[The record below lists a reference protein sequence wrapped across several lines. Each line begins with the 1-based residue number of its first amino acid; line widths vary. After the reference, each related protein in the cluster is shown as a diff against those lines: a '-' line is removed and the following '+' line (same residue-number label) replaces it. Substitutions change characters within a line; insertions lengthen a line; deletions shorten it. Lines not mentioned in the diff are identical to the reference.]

1 MRALTS
7 YTICSEL
14 RNVVWKTSPEKLFGY
29 DKQSEGE
36 TDFLTGK
43 AAKFEEMVT
52 QRGCMSE
59 LPGES

>member
-1 MRALTS
+1 M
-7 YTICSEL
+7 
-14 RNVVWKTSPEKLFGY
+14 VWKTSPEKLFGY